1 MNRAMIV
8 LALAVAVA
16 SAGYAR
22 VGGGDIVYQV
32 KKIGN
37 VTFRHDLHVEK
48 SGLPCTACHASL
60 YVTKEKRKAATMSQ
74 MGKGASC
81 GSCHNGKTAFSV
93 KGSCNQCHTKEVK

>member
-8 LALAVAVA
+8 LTLLVAVT
-16 SAGYAR
+16 SAGYAQ
-22 VGGGDIVYQV
+22 VGGGDIVYEV

-37 VTFRHDLHVEK
+37 VTFRHDAHVGK

-60 YVTKEKRKAATMSQ
+60 YVTKEKRKTATMAQ

-81 GSCHNGKTAFSV
+81 GSCHDGKTAFSV
-93 KGSCNQCHTKEVK
+93 KGSCNTCHTKEVK

>member
-8 LALAVAVA
+8 LMLLVAVT

-22 VGGGDIVYQV
+22 VGGGDIVYVV
-32 KKIGN
+32 KKIGS
-37 VTFRHDLHVEK
+37 VTFRHDAHVEK

-60 YVTKEKRKAATMSQ
+60 YVTKEKRQTVTMSQ

>member
-8 LALAVAVA
+8 LALLVAVT
-16 SAGYAR
+16 SAGYAQ
-22 VGGGDIVYQV
+22 VGGGDIVYEV

-37 VTFRHDLHVEK
+37 VTFRHDAHVEK

-60 YVTKEKRKAATMSQ
+60 YVTKEKRKTATMAQ

-93 KGSCNQCHTKEVK
+93 KGSCNPCHTKEVK

>member
-8 LALAVAVA
+8 LALLVAVT

-22 VGGGDIVYQV
+22 VGGGDIVYEV

-37 VTFRHDLHVEK
+37 VTFRHDAHVEK

-60 YVTKEKRKAATMSQ
+60 YVTKEKRKTLPMPRR
-74 MGKGASC
+74 GRGAPWVP
-81 GSCHNGKTAFSV
+81 CHNGKTAFSV